1 MASLAGVAPRAS
13 GPSRSHSR
21 GRTVL
26 HLAVLTSGP
35 PSRRIVGASSRLERG
50 HGVGGD
56 RRPDRVT
63 AVFETGAAVPA
74 TSRALF
80 AVALSDTGV
89 ARFSWRRGGCA
100 GIRARRPSYP
110 CGACRRHAARGVSWS
125 HGDLLGAHLALTLA
139 GWLGLA
145 IIGPLHTFF
154 RSLTQHSFAIPASS
168 RPPISSGSW
177 APSSSLSALTSLRG
191 LCWRVP
197 ALVHHV
203 GRVLADRD
211 KRREPVARLWRGDP
225 EWQRL
230 RPALLDRPVRKGAA
244 SNPSWRRLWRDRGL
258 PRRSRTPLGALC
270 SGQPSVHG
278 PERPSGATL
287 PSGITPSNIT
297 SPPGTNSRTWI
308 EDRYTTPIV
317 MTVRLAGGRR
327 GGLQARGDAA
337 ARRHTV

>member
-1 MASLAGVAPRAS
+1 M
-13 GPSRSHSR
+13 
-21 GRTVL
+21 
-26 HLAVLTSGP
+26 
-35 PSRRIVGASSRLERG
+35 
-50 HGVGGD
+50 
-56 RRPDRVT
+56 
-63 AVFETGAAVPA
+63 PA

-110 CGACRRHAARGVSWS
+110 CGVCRRHAARGVSWS

-139 GWLGLA
+139 GWLGIA

-191 LCWRVP
+191 LCRSVP

-211 KRREPVARLWRGDP
+211 KDASLWRGFGRGDP

-270 SGQPSVHG
+270 SVR
-278 PERPSGATL
+278 RPCTAPKDRAGATL
-287 PSGITPSNIT
+287 PSGITPSNVT
-297 SPPGTNSRTWI
+297 SPPGTNSRTRT